1 MAHDMTD
8 TQDLTEAQ
16 ATAAEDLVMF
26 GDGAD
31 PNRPTGVASSYEE
44 GRSTR
49 WTRETIADIHA
60 KSQLGRYQLRG
71 GSTFQRNLPSFD
83 DLVFQPATLTRLP
96 LEGYRESCATRTV
109 LGDGLGQVENPI
121 ELDIPIYIASM
132 SFGALSANAKA
143 ALGRGASRAGTMT
156 CTGEGGMLDEER
168 VESRTL
174 VYQLTPSRYLLDLEH
189 LRKADGIE
197 IAVGQGAKPGTGGL
211 LLGMKVSE
219 RVAEMRTLPAGVD
232 QRSTTRHPDFMGADD
247 MSIKIAELREATDY
261 RVPIFVKMGATR
273 PYYDTAV
280 AAKTG
285 ADVVV
290 VDGMEG
296 GTGASPELL
305 LDHTGVPT
313 LAAIPAARR
322 ALDDT
327 GMSGKVKLVAA
338 GGIRSGVD
346 VAKALALGADCVMIG
361 TASMMAL
368 GCNSPR
374 YIEDYEALG
383 TAPGACHHCHTGR
396 CPVGIA
402 TQDPELSARLDVE
415 AAAEHVYR
423 FLTAMTMEAT
433 LLAKACGKS
442 SVHNLEPEDLRALT
456 LEASAFT
463 GISLVGADR
472 PFTW

>member
-1 MAHDMTD
+1 MAD
-8 TQDLTEAQ
+8 DLKTEPVFIAD
-16 ATAAEDLVMF
+16 EHLVTF
-26 GDGAD
+26 GDGAVAD
-31 PNRPTGVASSYEE
+31 RPAGVPSSYAE
-44 GRSTR
+44 GKSPR

-60 KSQLGRYQLRG
+60 KAQLGRYQLRG
-71 GSTFQRNLPSFD
+71 FSTFQRNLPSFD
-83 DLVFQPATLTRLP
+83 DLVFQPATMTRLP
-96 LEGYRESCATRTV
+96 LEGYRESCDTRTV
-109 LGDGLGQVENPI
+109 LGDGLGKVEKPV
-121 ELDIPIYIASM
+121 ELDIPIYIAAM

-143 ALGRGASRAGTMT
+143 ALGRGARKAGTMT
-156 CTGEGGMLDEER
+156 CTGEGGMLEEER
-168 VESRTL
+168 AENRTL
-174 VYQLTPSRYLLDLEH
+174 VYQLSPARYMIDLDH
-189 LRKADGIE
+189 IRRADAVE
-197 IAVGQGAKPGTGGL
+197 IVVGQGAKPGTGGL
-211 LLGMKVSE
+211 LLGMKVSD
-219 RVAEMRTLPAGVD
+219 RVAAMRSLPPGVD
-232 QRSTTRHPDFMGADD
+232 QRSTSRHPDFLGADD
-247 MSIKIAELREATDY
+247 MTIKIEELREATGY
-261 RVPIFVKMGATR
+261 QVPVFVKMGATR

-285 ADVVV
+285 ADVIVL
-290 VDGMEG
+290 DGMEG

-327 GMSGKVKLVAA
+327 GMSGKVKLVVA

-346 VAKALALGADCVMIG
+346 VAKAIALGADCVMIG
-361 TASMMAL
+361 SAAMIAL

-374 YIEDYEALG
+374 YVDDYAAIG
-383 TAPGACHHCHTGR
+383 TEPGACHHCHTGR
-396 CPVGIA
+396 CPVGVT
-402 TQDPELSARLDVE
+402 TQDPELSERVDVE
-415 AAAEHVYR
+415 AASERVYR

-463 GISLVGADR
+463 GVSLVGADR